1 MAHTEDPELRE
12 FLSHRRKELLRSAYL
27 MCGDAHEA
35 EDLVQSTLVKVVLAW
50 RRQRRID
57 SVDAY
62 ARRVLATT
70 FISSRRRFW
79 NREQPHADLPER
91 VATGGDT
98 DLGLAVRA
106 ALAQVA
112 PRQRVVLVLRFFE
125 DQSVQSTAAALG
137 ISEGTVKSQTARG
150 LAVLRDALGDA
161 VDAVIGA
168 TAATGRA
175 SNSNSNDMRAT
186 EAQEVLR

>member
-1 MAHTEDPELRE
+1 MAHTDDPELRE
-12 FLSHRRKELLRSAYL
+12 FLSHRRKALLRSAYL

-50 RRQRRID
+50 RRQRHID

-62 ARRVLATT
+62 ARRVLANT

-79 NREQPHADLPER
+79 NREQPHAEPPER
-91 VATGGDT
+91 AGGDGDT

-150 LAVLRDALGDA
+150 LAVLRTALGDA
-161 VDAVIGA
+161 VEAAIGTA
-168 TAATGRA
+168 TATDCPSRSTKVQAT
-175 SNSNSNDMRAT
+175 D
-186 EAQEVLR
+186 EQEVLR